1 MSPDRIAIMNPSG
14 KLVRI
19 LLILLA
25 ALLAA
30 ACSKPK
36 EAVLPPGTRVLALG
50 DSLTAP
56 HGVTPEQAWP
66 TLLAT
71 KTGWVVVNAGV
82 SGDTSAGALQRL
94 PGLLEEHNPQLVLVT
109 LGGNDMLR
117 RLPQGQTTANLGRM
131 LALVKAHG
139 AKAVLLATPKP
150 SLAGAAF
157 NNLSAAEFYREVA
170 KDNQVPLIEDAMA
183 EVLSDAQ
190 LKGDQLHPNAAGHA
204 LLEKKIFEA
213 LKKIGYAR

>member
-1 MSPDRIAIMNPSG
+1 MLMHRSALHPSSMPA
-14 KLVRI
+14 RI
-19 LLILLA
+19 LLLALVLL
-25 ALLAA
+25 LG
-30 ACSKPK
+30 ACGKPK
-36 EAVLPPGTRVLALG
+36 EAALPSGTRVLALG

-66 TLLAT
+66 TLLAK
-71 KTGWVVVNAGV
+71 KTGWTVVNAGV

-94 PGLLEEHNPQLVLVT
+94 PGLIEEHNPQLVLVT

-117 RLPQGQTTANLGRM
+117 RLPQGQTTANLARM
-131 LALVKAHG
+131 LALAKAHG

-170 KDNQVPLIEDAMA
+170 KDSQVPLIEDAMA
-183 EVLSDAQ
+183 EVLSKTE

-204 LLEKKIFEA
+204 LLAEKIFEG

>member
-1 MSPDRIAIMNPSG
+1 MFMHRSALPA
-14 KLVRI
+14 RI
-19 LLILLA
+19 LLLALVLL
-25 ALLAA
+25 LG
-30 ACSKPK
+30 ACGKPK
-36 EAVLPPGTRVLALG
+36 EAALPSGTRVLALG

-66 TLLAT
+66 TLLAA
-71 KTGWVVVNAGV
+71 KTGWAVVNAGV

-94 PGLLEEHNPQLVLVT
+94 PGLIEEHNPQLVLVT

-131 LALVKAHG
+131 LALAKTHG

-170 KDNQVPLIEDAMA
+170 KESQVPLIEDAMA
-183 EVLSDAQ
+183 EVLSKTE

-204 LLEKKIFEA
+204 LLAEKIFEG

>member
-1 MSPDRIAIMNPSG
+1 MFMHRSALPARV
-14 KLVRI
+14 L
-19 LLILLA
+19 LLA
-25 ALLAA
+25 LVLLLGRLRQAEGSGPALRH
-30 ACSKPK
+30 
-36 EAVLPPGTRVLALG
+36 PG
-50 DSLTAP
+50 
-56 HGVTPEQAWP
+56 
-66 TLLAT
+66 
-71 KTGWVVVNAGV
+71 
-82 SGDTSAGALQRL
+82 AGAGRQPDGAARRDPGAGLADPAGQENRMGRGQCRRQRRYQRRCLQRL
-94 PGLLEEHNPQLVLVT
+94 PGLIEEHNPQLVLVT

-131 LALVKAHG
+131 LALAKTHG

-170 KDNQVPLIEDAMA
+170 KESQVPLIEDAMA
-183 EVLSDAQ
+183 EVLSKTE

-204 LLEKKIFEA
+204 LLAEKIFEG

>member
-1 MSPDRIAIMNPSG
+1 MTPLRRSIMHPQG
-14 KLVRI
+14 MLARI
-19 LLILLA
+19 LLLSL
-25 ALLAA
+25 ALLLG

-36 EAVLPPGTRVLALG
+36 EAALPSGTRVLALG

-71 KTGWVVVNAGV
+71 KTGWAVVNAGI

-94 PGLLEEHNPQLVLVT
+94 PGLLEEHKPQLVLVT

-131 LALVKAHG
+131 LALAKAHG

-170 KDNQVPLIEDAMA
+170 KESQVPLIEDAMA
-183 EVLSDAQ
+183 EVLSDTR

-204 LLEKKIFEA
+204 QLATKIFEA

>member
-1 MSPDRIAIMNPSG
+1 MFMHRSALPARVLLLT
-14 KLVRI
+14 LV
-19 LLILLA
+19 LLLG
-25 ALLAA
+25 
-30 ACSKPK
+30 ACGKPK
-36 EAVLPPGTRVLALG
+36 EAALPSGTRVLALG

-56 HGVTPEQAWP
+56 HGVSPEQAWP
-66 TLLAT
+66 TLLAK
-71 KTGWVVVNAGV
+71 KTGWAVVNAGV

-94 PGLLEEHNPQLVLVT
+94 PDLLEEHNPQLVLVT

-117 RLPQGQTTANLGRM
+117 RLPQSQTTANLSRM
-131 LALVKAHG
+131 LALAKTHG

-170 KDNQVPLIEDAMA
+170 KESQVPLIEDAMA
-183 EVLSDAQ
+183 EVLSKTE

-204 LLEKKIFEA
+204 LLAEKIFEG
-213 LKKIGYAR
+213 LKTIGYAR

>member
-1 MSPDRIAIMNPSG
+1 MFMHRS
-14 KLVRI
+14 
-19 LLILLA
+19 
-25 ALLAA
+25 ALLARVLLLA
-30 ACSKPK
+30 LVLLLGACGKPK
-36 EAVLPPGTRVLALG
+36 EAALPTGTRVLALG

-66 TLLAT
+66 TLLAA
-71 KTGWVVVNAGV
+71 KTGWTVVNAGI

-94 PGLLEEHNPQLVLVT
+94 PGLIEEHNPQLVLVT

-131 LALVKAHG
+131 LALIKAHG

-170 KDNQVPLIEDAMA
+170 KENQVPLIEDAIA
-183 EVLSDAQ
+183 EVLSDTR
-190 LKGDQLHPNAAGHA
+190 LKGDHLHPNAGGHA
-204 LLEKKIFEA
+204 LLAEKIFEG

>member
-1 MSPDRIAIMNPSG
+1 MFMHRSALPARV
-14 KLVRI
+14 L
-19 LLILLA
+19 LLA
-25 ALLAA
+25 LVLLLG
-30 ACSKPK
+30 ACGKPK
-36 EAVLPPGTRVLALG
+36 EAALPSGTRVLALG

-66 TLLAT
+66 TLLAK
-71 KTGWVVVNAGV
+71 KTGWAVVNAGV
-82 SGDTSAGALQRL
+82 SGDTSSGALQRL
-94 PGLLEEHNPQLVLVT
+94 PGLIEEHNPQLVLVT

-131 LALVKAHG
+131 LALAKAHG

-170 KDNQVPLIEDAMA
+170 KESQVPLIEDAMA
-183 EVLSDAQ
+183 EVLSKTE

-204 LLEKKIFEA
+204 LLAEKIFEG

>member
-1 MSPDRIAIMNPSG
+1 MHRSALPA
-14 KLVRI
+14 RI
-19 LLILLA
+19 LLLALVLL
-25 ALLAA
+25 LG
-30 ACSKPK
+30 ACGKPK
-36 EAVLPPGTRVLALG
+36 EAALPSGTRVLALG

-66 TLLAT
+66 TLLAA
-71 KTGWVVVNAGV
+71 KTGWAVVNAGV

-94 PGLLEEHNPQLVLVT
+94 PGLIEEHNPQLVLVT

-131 LALVKAHG
+131 LALAKTHG

-170 KDNQVPLIEDAMA
+170 KESQVPLIEDAMA
-183 EVLSDAQ
+183 EVLSKTE

-204 LLEKKIFEA
+204 LLAEKIFEG

>member
-1 MSPDRIAIMNPSG
+1 MLMHRSALHPSSMPA
-14 KLVRI
+14 RI
-19 LLILLA
+19 LLLALVLL
-25 ALLAA
+25 LG

-36 EAVLPPGTRVLALG
+36 EAALPSSTRVLALG

-66 TLLAT
+66 TLLA
-71 KTGWVVVNAGV
+71 KRTGWTVVNAGV

-94 PGLLEEHNPQLVLVT
+94 PGLIEEHNPQLVLVT

-117 RLPQGQTTANLGRM
+117 RLPQGQTTANLARM
-131 LALVKAHG
+131 LALAKAHG

-170 KDNQVPLIEDAMA
+170 KDSQVPLIEDAMA
-183 EVLSDAQ
+183 EVLSKTE

-204 LLEKKIFEA
+204 LLAEKIFEG

>member
-1 MSPDRIAIMNPSG
+1 MHPPA
-14 KLVRI
+14 LLARI
-19 LLILLA
+19 LLLALALLLA
-25 ALLAA
+25 ACGKPREAA
-30 ACSKPK
+30 
-36 EAVLPPGTRVLALG
+36 LPSGPRVLALG

-66 TLLAT
+66 TLLA
-71 KTGWVVVNAGV
+71 KRTGWTVVNAGV

-94 PGLLEEHNPQLVLVT
+94 PGLIEEHNPQLVLVT

-131 LALVKAHG
+131 LALAKTHG

-170 KDNQVPLIEDAMA
+170 KDSQVPLIEDAMA
-183 EVLSDAQ
+183 EVLSKTE

-204 LLEKKIFEA
+204 LLAEKIFEG

>member
-1 MSPDRIAIMNPSG
+1 MT
-14 KLVRI
+14 I
-19 LLILLA
+19 LHRPCTHPPGTLARVLLLA
-25 ALLAA
+25 LVLMLA

-36 EAVLPPGTRVLALG
+36 EAALPSGTRVLALG

-56 HGVTPEQAWP
+56 HGVTPAQAWP

-71 KTGWVVVNAGV
+71 KTGWAVVNAGI

-131 LALVKAHG
+131 LALAKAHG

-170 KDNQVPLIEDAMA
+170 KESQVPLIEDAMA
-183 EVLSDAQ
+183 EVLSKAE
-190 LKGDQLHPNAAGHA
+190 LKGDQLHPNAAGHT
-204 LLEKKIFEA
+204 LLAEKIFEG

>member
-1 MSPDRIAIMNPSG
+1 MFMHRSSLPARV
-14 KLVRI
+14 L
-19 LLILLA
+19 LLA
-25 ALLAA
+25 LVLLLG
-30 ACSKPK
+30 ACGKPK
-36 EAVLPPGTRVLALG
+36 EAALPSGTRVLALG

-66 TLLAT
+66 TLLAA
-71 KTGWVVVNAGV
+71 KTGWAVVNAGV

-94 PGLLEEHNPQLVLVT
+94 PGLIEEHNPQLVLVT

-131 LALVKAHG
+131 LALAKAHG

-170 KDNQVPLIEDAMA
+170 KESQVPLIEDAMA
-183 EVLSDAQ
+183 EVLSKTE

-204 LLEKKIFEA
+204 LLAEKIFEG

>member
-1 MSPDRIAIMNPSG
+1 MFMHRSALPARV
-14 KLVRI
+14 L
-19 LLILLA
+19 LLA
-25 ALLAA
+25 LVLLLG
-30 ACSKPK
+30 ACGKPK
-36 EAVLPPGTRVLALG
+36 EVALPSGTRVLALG

-66 TLLAT
+66 TLLAK
-71 KTGWVVVNAGV
+71 KTGWAVVNAGV

-94 PGLLEEHNPQLVLVT
+94 PGLIEEHNPQLVLVT

-117 RLPQGQTTANLGRM
+117 RLPQGQTTTNLGRM
-131 LALVKAHG
+131 LALAKAHG

-170 KDNQVPLIEDAMA
+170 KESQVPLIEDAIA
-183 EVLSDAQ
+183 EVLSKTE

-204 LLEKKIFEA
+204 LLAEKIFEG

>member
-1 MSPDRIAIMNPSG
+1 MFMHRSAVHPP
-14 KLVRI
+14 
-19 LLILLA
+19 
-25 ALLAA
+25 ALLARVLLLA
-30 ACSKPK
+30 LVLLLGACGKPK
-36 EAVLPPGTRVLALG
+36 EAALPSGTRILALG

-66 TLLAT
+66 TLLAA
-71 KTGWVVVNAGV
+71 KTGWSVVNAGI

-117 RLPQGQTTANLGRM
+117 RLPQGQITANLDRI
-131 LALVKAHG
+131 LALVKARG

-150 SLAGAAF
+150 SIAGAVF
-157 NNLSAAEFYREVA
+157 NNLSAAEFYRQVA
-170 KDNQVPLIEDAMA
+170 KDNHVPLIEDAMA
-183 EVLSDAQ
+183 EVLSDTQ

-204 LLEKKIFEA
+204 LLAEKIFEA

>member
-1 MSPDRIAIMNPSG
+1 MFMHRSLMHPPALMARV
-14 KLVRI
+14 L
-19 LLILLA
+19 LLA
-25 ALLAA
+25 LVLLLG
-30 ACSKPK
+30 ACGKPK
-36 EAVLPPGTRVLALG
+36 EAALPSGTRVLALG

-66 TLLAT
+66 TLLAA
-71 KTGWVVVNAGV
+71 KTGWAVVNAGV

-131 LALVKAHG
+131 LVLAKARG
-139 AKAVLLATPKP
+139 TKAVLLATPKP

-170 KDNQVPLIEDAMA
+170 KENQVPLIEDAMA
-183 EVLSDAQ
+183 EVLSKTE

-204 LLEKKIFEA
+204 LLATKIFEA

>member
-1 MSPDRIAIMNPSG
+1 MNPPG
-14 KLVRI
+14 MLARF
-19 LLILLA
+19 LLILLV
-25 ALLAA
+25 LLTG
-30 ACSKPK
+30 ACGKPK
-36 EAVLPPGTRVLALG
+36 ESALPSGTRVLALG

-66 TLLAT
+66 ALLANL
-71 KTGWVVVNAGV
+71 TGWVVTNAGV

-117 RLPQGQTTANLGRM
+117 RLPQGQTTANLDRM
-131 LALVKAHG
+131 LALVKARG

-150 SLAGAAF
+150 SIAGAVF
-157 NNLSAAEFYREVA
+157 NKLSAAEFYRQVA

-183 EVLSDAQ
+183 EVLSDTQ

-204 LLEKKIFEA
+204 LLSKKIFEA
-213 LKKIGYAR
+213 LKKVGYAR

>member
-1 MSPDRIAIMNPSG
+1 MTRLPRSAMHPPA
-14 KLVRI
+14 LLARI
-19 LLILLA
+19 LLLALALLLA
-25 ALLAA
+25 ACGKPREAA
-30 ACSKPK
+30 
-36 EAVLPPGTRVLALG
+36 LPSGTRVLALG

-66 TLLAT
+66 VLLAT
-71 KTGWVVVNAGV
+71 RTGWAVVNAGV
-82 SGDTSAGALQRL
+82 SGNTSADALQRL

-131 LALVKAHG
+131 LALAKARG

-157 NNLSAAEFYREVA
+157 NNLSAAEFYRDVA
-170 KDNQVPLIEDAMA
+170 KENQVPLIEDAMA
-183 EVLSDAQ
+183 EVLSKTE

-204 LLEKKIFEA
+204 LLATKIFEA

>member
-1 MSPDRIAIMNPSG
+1 MFMHRSALPARV
-14 KLVRI
+14 L
-19 LLILLA
+19 LLA
-25 ALLAA
+25 LLLLLG
-30 ACSKPK
+30 ACGKPK
-36 EAVLPPGTRVLALG
+36 EAALPSGTRVLALG

-66 TLLAT
+66 TLLAA
-71 KTGWVVVNAGV
+71 KTGWTVVNAGV

-94 PGLLEEHNPQLVLVT
+94 PGLIEEHNPQLVLVT

-131 LALVKAHG
+131 LALAKAHG

-170 KDNQVPLIEDAMA
+170 KDSQVPLIEDAMA
-183 EVLSDAQ
+183 EVLSKTE

-204 LLEKKIFEA
+204 LLAEKIFEG